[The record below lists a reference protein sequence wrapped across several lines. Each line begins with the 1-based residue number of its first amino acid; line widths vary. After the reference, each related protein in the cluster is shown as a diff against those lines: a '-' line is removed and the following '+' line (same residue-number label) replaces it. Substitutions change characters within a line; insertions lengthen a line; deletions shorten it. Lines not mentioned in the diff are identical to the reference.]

1 MSYTNDYSREDCC
14 VCCGGYVPEGRQVC
28 ISCEKKSEEPKGRTE
43 MVNKPKKI
51 CLLCAYWLV
60 VGEAIKIVRRGGLCS
75 MSGNVARMHDTCWG
89 WKKCSPGQLE
99 LRKKAGLIEEV
110 GTNG

>member
-1 MSYTNDYSREDCC
+1 MIIQEKT
-14 VCCGGYVPEGRQVC
+14 VVFAGGDMCRRGGKFAYPA
-28 ISCEKKSEEPKGRTE
+28 KKSEEPKGRTE

-60 VGEAIKIVRRGGLCS
+60 VGEAIKIVRWEWLCS